1 MGVEQV
7 SMPNPIQD
15 KTILLGVTGSIAAYK
30 AADLAS
36 KLMQAGAKVDVVLT
50 QPATQFITPLT
61 FQSVTARKAYVDA
74 DLWGGEG
81 HVTHIGLGR
90 AADLVV
96 IAPASANTLAKLAHG
111 IGDNLLTVAVLAA
124 QCPLMLAPAMDAG
137 MFSHPA
143 TQANLEVLRQRG
155 AVIIGP
161 AAGRLASGLVGM
173 GRMVEPAEILGAIR
187 WQLSKGGSLA
197 KLRVVVTAGGTQE
210 PVDPVRVLTNRSSGK
225 QGYAVAQAALDAGAE
240 VVLISTPVQLLT
252 PFGARRVEVQ
262 TAAEMLDAV
271 LAEVANADALV
282 MAAAVAD
289 FRPALIAGQKIKKE
303 NGLNKIRLERTADVL
318 QAVAEARKSSAY
330 PRVVI
335 GCAAETQDL
344 LVNARKKLQTKQL
357 DLIVA
362 NDVTATDAGFA
373 VDTNRVT
380 LLAPGLEPETLPNMP
395 KSEVA
400 EVIVARLIGM
410 LK

>member
-1 MGVEQV
+1 
-7 SMPNPIQD
+7 MPNPIQD

-335 GCAAETQDL
+335 GFAAETQDL

>member
-1 MGVEQV
+1 
-7 SMPNPIQD
+7 
-15 KTILLGVTGSIAAYK
+15 
-30 AADLAS
+30 
-36 KLMQAGAKVDVVLT
+36 
-50 QPATQFITPLT
+50 
-61 FQSVTARKAYVDA
+61 
-74 DLWGGEG
+74 
-81 HVTHIGLGR
+81 
-90 AADLVV
+90 
-96 IAPASANTLAKLAHG
+96 
-111 IGDNLLTVAVLAA
+111 
-124 QCPLMLAPAMDAG
+124 
-137 MFSHPA
+137 
-143 TQANLEVLRQRG
+143 
-155 AVIIGP
+155 
-161 AAGRLASGLVGM
+161 
-173 GRMVEPAEILGAIR
+173 
-187 WQLSKGGSLA
+187 
-197 KLRVVVTAGGTQE
+197 
-210 PVDPVRVLTNRSSGK
+210 
-225 QGYAVAQAALDAGAE
+225 
-240 VVLISTPVQLLT
+240 
-252 PFGARRVEVQ
+252 
-262 TAAEMLDAV
+262 
-271 LAEVANADALV
+271 V

-335 GCAAETQDL
+335 GFAAETQDL